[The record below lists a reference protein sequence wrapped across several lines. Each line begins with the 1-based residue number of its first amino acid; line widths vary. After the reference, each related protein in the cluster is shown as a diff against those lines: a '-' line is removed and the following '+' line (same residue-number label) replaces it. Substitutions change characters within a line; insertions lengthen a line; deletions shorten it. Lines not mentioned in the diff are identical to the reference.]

1 MICTSRLYQRDIQFR
16 MTPRATTMS
25 DSTRVSDH
33 SFHVSG
39 GAGFARVGAMCKQ
52 ILNNLAAMADRSAE
66 RARFAA
72 LPLRQLEDIGMTIAE
87 RDALLR

>member
-1 MICTSRLYQRDIQFR
+1 MIRAIGLYLCHIQFR
-16 MTPRATTMS
+16 MTPRATIMS
-25 DSTRVSDH
+25 GSTRAFDNSSPV
-33 SFHVSG
+33 FG
-39 GAGFARVGAMCKQ
+39 GAGFGRVGAMCKQ

-72 LPLRQLEDIGMTIAE
+72 LPVRQLEDIGMTIAE